1 VSDAP
6 EYLPIPDG
14 YTQRV
19 AQLEAE
25 GHDSARAHWMAAC
38 EASGAIARRESN
50 HRDLF
55 WFGETSDEG
64 REAWERIADR
74 EGKRFYFHQKKDTLV
89 GYLAH
94 GRHEARIN
102 AEMGHRRQDR
112 LVNFIKQNGLWDKWV
127 AQNRAK
133 LDTEQEG

>member
-1 VSDAP
+1 MSDAP
-6 EYLPIPDG
+6 EYLPMPNG
-14 YTQRV
+14 YAQRV

-55 WFGETSDEG
+55 WFGEPSDEN

-94 GRHEARIN
+94 RRHEERLN
-102 AEMGHRRQDR
+102 AQMGVKRQEK
-112 LVNFIKQNGLWDKWV
+112 LTQFIKDNGLWEAWV
-127 AQNRAK
+127 AQNRK
-133 LDTEQEG
+133 SVDDNEK

>member
-1 VSDAP
+1 MSDAP

-14 YTQRV
+14 YAQRV

-25 GHDSARAHWMAAC
+25 GNDSTRAHWMAAC

-94 GRHEARIN
+94 RRHEERLN
-102 AEMGHRRQDR
+102 AQMGIKRQER
-112 LVNFIKQNGLWDKWV
+112 LTQFVKDNGLWDAWV
-127 AQNRAK
+127 AQNRK
-133 LDTEQEG
+133 SLDENGK